1 MLKKILPKALVIAKD
16 LFYEVTLLGGAH
28 LIYQFISHLA

>member
-1 MLKKILPKALVIAKD
+1 MLKKIKNKGFTIVKD

-28 LIYQFISHLA
+28 LIYQFIAHLS